1 MTIARFTRWLLFT
14 IGASIIPFVFIA
26 IGYWFAEHPE
36 KIWLLFRRGEL
47 LLVSSG
53 LAASSIADAAW
64 FPSRHRAAQLWCLAC
79 CIFVVVVAA
88 LGYTLI
94 AVFETVGIEY
104 KHTLVDF
111 GSILL
116 FVMMAICSAITV
128 MHSRI

>member
-1 MTIARFTRWLLFT
+1 M
-14 IGASIIPFVFIA
+14 
-26 IGYWFAEHPE
+26 
-36 KIWLLFRRGEL
+36 
-47 LLVSSG
+47 
-53 LAASSIADAAW
+53 
-64 FPSRHRAAQLWCLAC
+64 
-79 CIFVVVVAA
+79 VVAA

-104 KHTLVDF
+104 KHVLVDF